1 MEQVLVWATG
11 LAGVLLAAAMAWR
24 WRGLPLVAHTSVAGS
39 ARTEARDA
47 LRVIAAS
54 LWSGIV
60 AGVLVPGL
68 GGRLLMRITAAT
80 SEPAVQG
87 RLTEAGER
95 IGEITLGGTIG
106 FLLFVGLLGGLT
118 AAVVYPFVRRALPRT
133 AGWAGLVAAA
143 PLLGIVGVGDPLSP
157 RNIDFLL
164 LTPRWLAVA
173 LVVAVAALFSVTF
186 TALAARLDAAI
197 PPLSRRPSSIAA
209 HASLL
214 TAIGPPIVLAG
225 ALYVGGR
232 ALLAGRT
239 GWLTRLRPRR
249 FATAAV
255 AVVVIA
261 SSVRTVDA
269 VVDIMGR

>member
-24 WRGLPLVAHTSVAGS
+24 WRGLPLVAHTSVTGS

-143 PLLGIVGVGDPLSP
+143 PLLGIVGVSDPLSP

-239 GWLTRLRPRR
+239 GWLARLRPRR